1 MADCSLNGVQSW
13 GSSKGTSLD
22 QSLSFDVSWN
32 VMECPP
38 PQKKIHSHSR
48 SIQLICCNRHWTLIL
63 CTWAELL
70 SDMFGDG
77 MAVYG
82 LWLLRMGM
90 YDYIDPRTLLL
101 TSEDLKKSLEFW
113 LHSGCSHFSVLY
125 SHYVLFMKQQQLLL
139 FCWVIILILLIISKG
154 VAAQCAVWECVLSSF
169 QADPNGLCM
178 PTCFAS
184 NGLQSGWKQKI

>member
-1 MADCSLNGVQSW
+1 
-13 GSSKGTSLD
+13 
-22 QSLSFDVSWN
+22 
-32 VMECPP
+32 MECPP
-38 PQKKIHSHSR
+38 KKEFHSHSR

-70 SDMFGDG
+70 SDMVGDG

-125 SHYVLFMKQQQLLL
+125 SPFYEATAIA
-139 FCWVIILILLIISKG
+139 IILLSDHSYSFNHFEKELLHS
-154 VAAQCAVWECVLSSF
+154 V
-169 QADPNGLCM
+169 
-178 PTCFAS
+178 
-184 NGLQSGWKQKI
+184 QSGNVFCPHSRQIPTVEIHADMFRLQWFAVRMETENLKIPDSEYTSIYYHNPSNKSASGVRCFW